1 MAYRLAVFDMAGT
14 TVSASDLVADA
25 LIDSLAQRGYVA
37 ERAAVRPL
45 MGYPKPQAIRML
57 LGADS
62 AAARDAQLV
71 AALHRAFVA
80 DMIEKC
86 RTSAQVTPMPGT
98 QECFAVLRSRG
109 VLIALN
115 TAFSRDIAQTIVE
128 RFGWLRDGTIDDLIA
143 TDEVSCGRPH
153 PDMIRALMARHGV
166 SDPGEVVKTGDTAVD
181 VEEGRNARA
190 GLVVAVT
197 TGAFR
202 RAALEACAPDYVI
215 DQLTELPPLLERGA
229 PAAGR

>member
-14 TVSASDLVADA
+14 TVSASDLVVDA
-25 LIDSLAQRGYVA
+25 LIDSLARRGFVA

-57 LGADS
+57 LGADN
-62 AAARDAQLV
+62 AASRDARLV
-71 AALHRAFVA
+71 DALHRAFVA
-80 DMIEKC
+80 DMIEKY
-86 RTSAQVTPMPGT
+86 RTSVQVTPMPGA
-98 QECFAVLRSRG
+98 QECFAALRARG
-109 VLIALN
+109 VLVALN
-115 TAFSRDIAQTIVE
+115 TAFSRDIAQTIVD

-143 TDEVSCGRPH
+143 TDEVAAGRPH

-166 SDPGEVVKTGDTAVD
+166 TDAGAVVKTGDTEVD
-181 VEEGRNARA
+181 VQEGRNARA

-215 DQLTELPPLLERGA
+215 DNLTELPPLLEVGA
-229 PAAGR
+229 PSSGR